1 MLDVVDKLEEVI
13 EYVRNTYGINSR
25 ERIIDVIENL
35 LKEI

>member
-13 EYVRNTYGINSR
+13 EYVRNTYGINSC
-25 ERIIDVIENL
+25 ERIIDVIEDL

>member
-1 MLDVVDKLEEVI
+1 MLDAIDKLEEVI

-25 ERIIDVIENL
+25 ERIVDVIEDL

>member
-1 MLDVVDKLEEVI
+1 MLDVIDKLEEVI

-25 ERIIDVIENL
+25 ERIVDIIEDL